1 MGRLLLIEG
10 HGLLT
15 ARREVSDMTC
25 VFCSETET
33 IHHLFCLNVFCVIKS
48 IWLDLAEILDLT
60 GCWNYEFVASLW
72 IACIKNMI

>member
-33 IHHLFCLNVFCVIKS
+33 IHHLFFLFECCCVAKS
-48 IWLDLAEILDLT
+48 IWLALAEILDLT
-60 GCWNYEFVASLW
+60 GGWNYEFVASLFD
-72 IACIKNMI
+72 CLY